1 MYGYPESSHR
11 VIETKEQK
19 SLDFKA
25 SSCFRIASRYVTQS
39 YSSQVLHTAFVSMCY
54 LLDMHLSRPAR

>member
-1 MYGYPESSHR
+1 MYGYPESSHS

-25 SSCFRIASRYVTQS
+25 SSCFSHCIQARYTKLLVTSRAYCICFH
-39 YSSQVLHTAFVSMCY
+39 VLPTRHAYF
-54 LLDMHLSRPAR
+54 